1 MSFLTLS
8 PSIAPHFKR
17 RIRLLNSQLPNKK
30 QTARIEP
37 PAKDYY
43 MYTQTKPQTAH
54 VRPDLRLV
62 AHKANRIA
70 LPVGFS
76 RRELQRLVADMI
88 D

>member
-1 MSFLTLS
+1 
-8 PSIAPHFKR
+8 
-17 RIRLLNSQLPNKK
+17 
-30 QTARIEP
+30 
-37 PAKDYY
+37 
-43 MYTQTKPQTAH
+43 MYTQTKPQMAH
-54 VRPDLRLV
+54 LRPDLRLV

>member
-1 MSFLTLS
+1 
-8 PSIAPHFKR
+8 
-17 RIRLLNSQLPNKK
+17 
-30 QTARIEP
+30 
-37 PAKDYY
+37 

>member
-1 MSFLTLS
+1 M
-8 PSIAPHFKR
+8 K
-17 RIRLLNSQLPNKK
+17 
-30 QTARIEP
+30 P

-43 MYTQTKPQTAH
+43 MFTQTKTQIAH
-54 VRPDLRLV
+54 MRPDLRLV
-62 AHKANRIA
+62 ARKADRVA

>member
-1 MSFLTLS
+1 
-8 PSIAPHFKR
+8 
-17 RIRLLNSQLPNKK
+17 
-30 QTARIEP
+30 
-37 PAKDYY
+37 

-54 VRPDLRLV
+54 VRPDLRLITR
-62 AHKANRIA
+62 KADRIA

>member
-1 MSFLTLS
+1 M
-8 PSIAPHFKR
+8 K
-17 RIRLLNSQLPNKK
+17 
-30 QTARIEP
+30 P

-43 MYTQTKPQTAH
+43 MYTQAKTQMTH
-54 VRPDLRLV
+54 MRPDLSLV
-62 AHKANRIA
+62 ARKADRVA